1 MEEVAMRIGVVFPQ
15 LEIGTDPEA
24 IKGYAQAV
32 EEMGYDH
39 LLAYDHVLGVHP
51 DVAVR
56 PGAYTHE
63 SLFHEPMV
71 LFAYLAAVTQRLE
84 FVTGILIL
92 PQRQTALVAKQAA
105 EIAVLASGRLRL
117 GVGVGWN
124 PGEYV
129 GLGQDFHT
137 RGRRM
142 EEQISLLRALWAEPV
157 VSFEGKFDRIER
169 AGINPLPPGRSIPI
183 WMGGMSDTV
192 IDRVGRM
199 ADGWFPQYRNPD
211 ELPPAI
217 ERVKAAAS
225 AVGRDPESIG
235 FEPRVHASQGI
246 ETAIEQALLWER
258 AGATHLTINT
268 MDAGYT
274 SVDQHIDAVRRFIE
288 GLQESPLRH
297 VVGAR

>member
-1 MEEVAMRIGVVFPQ
+1 MRIGVVFPQ

-56 PGAYTHE
+56 PGAYTYE

-105 EIAVLASGRLRL
+105 ELAVLAGGRLRL

-124 PGEYV
+124 PREYV

-137 RGRRM
+137 RGRRS
-142 EEQISLLRALWAEPV
+142 EEQIRLLRLLWTEPLV
-157 VSFEGKFDRIER
+157 DFDGEFDRIEA
-169 AGINPLPPGRSIPI
+169 AGINPRPARPI
-183 WMGGMSDTV
+183 RGEAM
-192 IDRVGRM
+192 R
-199 ADGWFPQYRNPD
+199 
-211 ELPPAI
+211 
-217 ERVKAAAS
+217 
-225 AVGRDPESIG
+225 
-235 FEPRVHASQGI
+235 
-246 ETAIEQALLWER
+246 
-258 AGATHLTINT
+258 
-268 MDAGYT
+268 
-274 SVDQHIDAVRRFIE
+274 
-288 GLQESPLRH
+288 
-297 VVGAR
+297 